1 VQQLVAADRYE
12 TVHNAIGSFDDEA
25 LDI

>member
-1 VQQLVAADRYE
+1 LVATDRYE

-25 LDI
+25 LNV